1 MCAFYDVD
9 EDHWIF
15 PRSQFFGLPTL
26 KHTLPKRTTLLRASV
41 VDEKPLHPKL
51 QIQNIFSALQPLG
64 SKGGYKGSLQYIPN
78 SVLEEVIVED
88 TLKRQGLEER
98 CRRRT
103 KLRVVRFGESILA
116 VHPSGQGGRRLCFS
130 QLLPWFETSPPAG
143 DNEGHEHTSMDYP
156 ELQNIPQDFV
166 DFGCGISP
174 IREIVKEDRFQRL
187 LAINDEIVN
196 LFDISD
202 GYEDPSWLGKTTG
215 SKYSSSL
222 VSSSSLSREL
232 IVSLDEM
239 GRIWK
244 NDLVSGSDSYLKLDH
259 NDYRIIDTVAG
270 WEDKFLAS
278 TMRTL
283 NMVDVKTPSKPICL
297 FQTIENI
304 KFHKILSENIIALS
318 TSAELFFL
326 DRRMPGGCL
335 LAWNNFD
342 AFGDLSIDTI
352 DSVLVDEKQWISMA
366 NYSTGSNWLA
376 PLNEVNG
383 LLHSYQIPNRLPFPR
398 TACDEYQIIGS
409 DILVQD
415 GVMFCCQLGNSHHLQ
430 YVKSLSSGLPT
441 CTVEM
446 AWDPAATTND
456 YFFEDAAPSA
466 SMPSTP
472 FKSII
477 PKNGAKYDYSFVHSW
492 LWNLVELDDADT
504 KLCSADHS
512 SALLGS
518 IVTQGIKRYLETE
531 PDTSSISDTTN
542 ISGPANI
549 LLSRW

>member
-15 PRSQFFGLPTL
+15 PRSQSLDLSTL
-26 KHTLPKRTTLLRASV
+26 RHSLPKRTKLFRASI
-41 VDEKPLHPKL
+41 VDERPLHPKL
-51 QIQNIFSALQPLG
+51 QIQNIFSALQPFG

-88 TLKRQGLEER
+88 TLKRQELEER

-103 KLRVVRFGESILA
+103 KLRVVRFGDCILA

-130 QLLPWFETSPPAG
+130 PLLPWFETSPSAV
-143 DNEGHEHTSMDYP
+143 DNEKHENTLKDYP
-156 ELQNIPQDFV
+156 DLQNIPQDFA

-174 IREIVKEDRFQRL
+174 IREIIKEERYQRL

-202 GYEDPSWLGKTTG
+202 GFEDPSWLGKTTG

-232 IVSLDEM
+232 IMSLDEM

-244 NDLVSGSDSYLKLDH
+244 HDLVSGSDSYLKLDH

-297 FQTIENI
+297 FQTMDNI
-304 KFHKILSENIIALS
+304 KFHKFISENTIALS
-318 TSAELFFL
+318 SSADLCFL

-335 LAWNNFD
+335 LSWNNFD
-342 AFGDLSIDTI
+342 AFGDLSIDMI
-352 DSVLVDEKQWISMA
+352 DSTFLDDKQWISMA

-376 PLNEVNG
+376 PLNEVHG
-383 LLHSYQIPNRLPFPR
+383 LLQSYHIPNRLPFPR
-398 TACDEYQIIGS
+398 TASDEHRVIGS
-409 DILVQD
+409 DVLGQD
-415 GVMFCCQLGNSHHLQ
+415 GVLFCCQLDNSQHLQ
-430 YVKSLSSGLPT
+430 YVKSISSSLPT

-446 AWDPAATTND
+446 AWDPTATTND
-456 YFFEDAAPSA
+456 YLYENVAPSD

-472 FKSII
+472 FKSIM
-477 PKNGAKYDYSFVHSW
+477 PKNGVTYDYSFVHSW
-492 LWNLVELDDADT
+492 LWNAVELDDVDSE
-504 KLCSADHS
+504 LCQFDHS

-518 IVTQGIKRYLETE
+518 IVTQGIKRHLETE
-531 PDTSSISDTTN
+531 PDASSVTETAN
-542 ISGPANI
+542 LSGPASI